1 MQDPIEDRVRKI
13 EALVGEAAAI
23 AHRFST
29 RTVSAAHLLYAISG
43 SEDGRRAIE
52 DLGGNH
58 RRIRSFLEGAFN
70 STAQPGGAIGGTEI
84 DETVHRVVHS
94 LVEAARLNGRPPKLI
109 NLLREMTFLGD
120 ACMITRQA
128 MITGGLIEAMPHRSD
143 RADDLGAPPPDEFII
158 SDSDDEMNP
167 FGMGDTEPNLFGDK
181 APEQEAVAGAQTSPS
196 TPAQEPDEHMKA
208 VLAATRDLSQ
218 LAGSGG
224 LDDVIGMEAEIVQ
237 VIDAISKKKKPNLL
251 ISGEPGVGKTALAE
265 GLAAY
270 LLTEEAPRYLRD
282 RPVLEVA
289 LPDIV
294 AGSRF
299 RGDFEARMRALITMA
314 KQRNAILF
322 LDEVHLMIGAGSVS
336 GRGGM
341 DASNILKPALA
352 RGEITVIGATTP
364 EEMRELRRDGA
375 LMRRF
380 GLMSLK
386 EPSPE
391 KVRRILDEAVG
402 GYVMHHRILVED
414 DMLDLVVSL
423 CARYLP
429 AQKFPDKAFDVVD
442 QACVLAVRRNADRVE
457 AEDVRRAVER
467 SGSVRLSGP
476 DVPARERLANL
487 EAALAERVFGQPE
500 AVTALARC
508 ARVSM
513 LGLSQG
519 GTAGAYLF
527 NGPSGVGKTEMA
539 YAFAAAMGYPL
550 VRIDMSAFMERHSI
564 ARLIGAPPG
573 YVGFDQEGELIKA
586 ADKHSDFVLLLDEAE
601 KAHPE
606 IYDILL
612 QVLDYGVVRSG
623 DGRAVSY
630 ARAHVILSANIGAAA
645 AEKTAMG
652 FGRTTD
658 AEAEAKEAVGKM
670 FRKEMLARIPNR
682 IQFNATTRGVDV
694 EIARK
699 ALQAATRRYADSGF
713 EVCFD
718 EGLIDWVLDRPQ
730 GDGVGGRAVQDVILR
745 DIHDPIANA
754 FLADPTRRK
763 LRVGLQ
769 DGALCIA

>member
-1 MQDPIEDRVRKI
+1 MSDPIEDRVRRI
-13 EALVGEAAAI
+13 EALVGEAAAV
-23 AHRFST
+23 AHRFHT
-29 RTVSAAHLLYAISG
+29 RIVTAAHLLFVVAG
-43 SEDGRRAIE
+43 TEDGRQAIE
-52 DLGGNH
+52 HLGGSH
-58 RRIRSFLEGAFN
+58 RRIRSFLESAFN
-70 STAQPGGAIGGTEI
+70 SMAQPSNAIGGTEM
-84 DETVHRVVHS
+84 DETIHRVVHS
-94 LVEAARLNGRPPKLI
+94 LVETARLNGRAPKLTD
-109 NLLREMTFLGD
+109 LLREMTFLGE
-120 ACMITRQA
+120 ACMMTRQA
-128 MITGGLIEAMPHRSD
+128 LITGGLIETMPHRSD
-143 RADDLGAPPPDEFII
+143 RADDGSAVLPDEFII
-158 SDSDDEMNP
+158 SDAEDDMNP
-167 FGMGDTEPNLFGDK
+167 FGMSDADPNLFGEK
-181 APEQEAVAGAQTSPS
+181 APEQGVQAAPATPS
-196 TPAQEPDEHMKA
+196 QEPDEHMKA
-208 VLAATRDLSQ
+208 VLSATRDLSQ
-218 LAGSGG
+218 MAAGGG
-224 LDDVIGMEAEIVQ
+224 LDEVIGMEAEIVQ
-237 VIDAISKKKKPNLL
+237 IIDTISKKKKPNLL

-270 LLTEEAPRYLRD
+270 LLTDAAPSHLRA

-299 RGDFEARMRALITMA
+299 RGDFEARMRALVTMA

-364 EEMRELRRDGA
+364 QEMRELRRDGA

-380 GLMSLK
+380 GMMALK
-386 EPSPE
+386 EPTEE

-414 DMLDLVVSL
+414 DVLDLVVSL

-429 AQKFPDKAFDVVD
+429 AQRFPDKAFDVID

-457 AEDVRRAVER
+457 ADDVRRAVER
-467 SGSVRLSGP
+467 NGSVRLSGP
-476 DVPARERLANL
+476 DAPARARLANL
-487 EAALAERVFGQPE
+487 ETALTGKVFGQPD

-508 ARVSM
+508 ARVAM
-513 LGLSQG
+513 LGLNQG

-539 YAFAAAMGYPL
+539 YAFAEAMGYPL
-550 VRIDMSAFMERHSI
+550 VRIDMSEFMERHSI

-573 YVGFDQEGELIKA
+573 YVGFDQEGLLIEA
-586 ADKHSDFVLLLDEAE
+586 ADKHTDFVLLLDEAE
-601 KAHPE
+601 KAHPDV
-606 IYDILL
+606 YDILL
-612 QVLDYGVVRSG
+612 QILDYGVVRSG

-630 ARAHVILSANIGAAA
+630 SRAHVILSANIGAAA

-682 IQFNATTRGVDV
+682 IQFNATTRSVDV

-699 ALQAATRRYADSGF
+699 ALNAATRRYADSGF
-713 EVCFD
+713 EVAFD
-718 EGLIDWVLDRPQ
+718 EALIDWILDQPQ
-730 GDGVGGRAVQDVILR
+730 GDGVGGRGVQDMILR
-745 DIHDPIANA
+745 EIHDPVANA
-754 FLADPTRRK
+754 FLADPARRK
-763 LRVGLQ
+763 LHVGLRE
-769 DGALCIA
+769 GVLHIA